1 MTTAAFFST
10 QYEEYIFRDRL
21 LSIVHEHDLA
31 RPLLLFYTPH
41 VAHMPLQV
49 PQPGASLPLSAGV
62 HLTVLDS
69 SYDRMCLVARAVE
82 MGHFMADPPAAAAGA
97 RGVSRA
103 VSAAD
108 QGEKDATSSLVHPLF
123 HTEFG

>member
-1 MTTAAFFST
+1 MAAAAFFST

-21 LSIVHEHDLA
+21 LRIVHEHNLA

-49 PQPGASLPLSAGV
+49 PQPGASLPLTAGA
-62 HLTVLDS
+62 HLNALDS
-69 SYDRMCLVARAVE
+69 SYGRVHLSARAVE
-82 MGHFMADPPAAAAGA
+82 MGTSWQARPAAAAGA
-97 RGVSRA
+97 HGVSRA
-103 VSAAD
+103 VPAAD